1 MEFNPWLSLSDR
13 SLVTAYFNSLANV
26 VSENLDKDL
35 FSPIQKY
42 GEAIASL
49 DGIGGLDGGDEAD
62 PQHCR
67 FPRHCLYRGLRQR
80 LCGSPAVNYARYF
93 TFAIEPDILRKE
105 SFEEW
110 LK

>member
-49 DGIGGLDGGDEAD
+49 DGIGGWMEVMRLIRNTAD
-62 PQHCR
+62 
-67 FPRHCLYRGLRQR
+67 FPGIVYIVAYDKGYVAAHLTIMHAISPSPSNPMYSVRSR
-80 LCGSPAVNYARYF
+80 LKSG
-93 TFAIEPDILRKE
+93 
-105 SFEEW
+105 
-110 LK
+110 